1 MTKAMPAEHEPA
13 LVRAARMKKTDG
25 APVWFMRQAGRVLP
39 EYRKVREGYSL
50 LDICRDPELAATV
63 TLQPVARFDVD
74 AAIIF
79 ADIVTP
85 LVGVGVDVKIVEKV
99 GPVIDSPISSVDD
112 LERLRPAGTRPGHS
126 VHDGD
131 AQAGQGRTAARKG
144 AHRLRGRSL
153 HPRHLPDRGRPFQ
166 ELRRDEGRHV
176 RPSPTS
182 GMA

>member
-1 MTKAMPAEHEPA
+1 MPAEHEPA
-13 LVRAARMKKTDG
+13 LVRAARMEKTDG

-50 LDICRDPELAATV
+50 LDICRNPELAATV
-63 TLQPVARFDVD
+63 TLQPVKRFDVD

-99 GPVIDSPISSVDD
+99 GPVIDAPIRLTSD
-112 LERLRPAGTRPGHS
+112 LERLRPLNPCEDVPYMMETLRMVRAELPKEKALIGFSGAPFTLATYLIEGGPSRNYATRRRPRCTGS
-126 VHDGD
+126 
-131 AQAGQGRTAARKG
+131 RTC
-144 AHRLRGRSL
+144 
-153 HPRHLPDRGRPFQ
+153 
-166 ELRRDEGRHV
+166 
-176 RPSPTS
+176 